1 MLTFNFVTSKSQ
13 MIAPTR
19 LLACIRI
26 NSTCIG
32 YVDFGPSCKA
42 VAYARKRNFQI
53 MTKFCTGVDI
63 LHAISCTNFGV
74 DRLRGY
80 GVAGVVFLAPP
91 HLLASSVFA
100 FFYRTMTNCRFHFDR
115 FTFI

>member
-13 MIAPTR
+13 MIASKN

-32 YVDFGPSCKA
+32 YVDFGPSCNA
-42 VAYARKRNFQI
+42 VAYARKKNFQI

-91 HLLASSVFA
+91 PIYLRRA
-100 FFYRTMTNCRFHFDR
+100 FLRFLPYDDKLHIPF
-115 FTFI
+115 